1 MSSSTSSASSSSSSS
16 ESSSEITAQERQH
29 ILDVYRYGGYTY
41 RTKYVQNIRHLGD
54 GERA

>member
-1 MSSSTSSASSSSSSS
+1 MSSSSASSSSSSS